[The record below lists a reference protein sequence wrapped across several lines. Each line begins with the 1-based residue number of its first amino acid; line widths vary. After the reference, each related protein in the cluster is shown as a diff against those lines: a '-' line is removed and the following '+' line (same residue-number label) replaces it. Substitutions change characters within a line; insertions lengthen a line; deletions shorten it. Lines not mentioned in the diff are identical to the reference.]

1 MIKTDEKTERVGF
14 KMGGL
19 KDGQEAQD

>member
-1 MIKTDEKTERVGF
+1 MIKTDGKTERVGF